1 MQSVPFDAVLHFDL
15 HAAILGWL
23 LTAPQPKLQ
32 HPWHTAKVRLQLETV
47 IVSIIGR
54 QSFAEVDR
62 QTTFRGQRLRG
73 YDGRPREGF

>member
-1 MQSVPFDAVLHFDL
+1 MLVIWVLLFMQSVPLDAVLHIDL

-23 LTAPQPKLQ
+23 LTAAQPKLQ
-32 HPWHTAKVRLQLETV
+32 HLRHTAKVRLQLETV

-62 QTTFRGQRLRG
+62 LLLEAI
-73 YDGRPREGF
+73 D